1 MTERLYYHDSLLLDF
16 DSAVTSVSDDKK
28 QLILARTAFYPTS
41 GGQQFD
47 TGTLDGVPV
56 IDVVDDGDDIIHHL
70 AAPWGGNPGDRVR
83 GSVHRERRFH
93 HMQQHTGQHLLSAL
107 LADRWSM
114 PTVSVHFGDRTNT
127 VDVTTDATTPDVD
140 ATSDSFLATLER
152 EANELIAADLPVTVS
167 MEDAATATGLRKPS
181 DRSGELRIIT
191 IHNLDRSACGGTHV
205 LSTGQIGGLLLR
217 RSERTRGALRIEF
230 VCGLRAAQLAH
241 EDHATLTET
250 ARLLSAAPAELPE
263 LVANLQQRVKELERT
278 QRQMEEALASYKA
291 QEIWDA
297 HTGNITGN
305 VTDAGADS
313 LTSSHTDSIRRIHIP
328 VPHGQA
334 SDARD
339 LAAAIAK
346 LGAAIVLVTAANDN
360 NHSLLLA
367 ASDDSG
373 VDAGKEMKAFMARFG
388 GRGGGSSRLAQG
400 TVPDDTA
407 IQAIVSALGCSVR

>member
-28 QLILARTAFYPTS
+28 QLVLARTAFYPTS

-70 AAPWGGNPGDRVR
+70 AAPWGGNPGDSVH
-83 GSVHRERRFH
+83 GAVHRERRFH
-93 HMQQHTGQHLLSAL
+93 HMQQHTGQHLLSAI

-140 ATSDSFLATLER
+140 TASDNFLATLER

-167 MEDAATATGLRKPS
+167 MEDAATATRLRKPS

-205 LSTGQIGGLLLR
+205 SSTGQIGGLLLR

-278 QRQMEEALASYKA
+278 QRQMGEALASYKA
-291 QEIWDA
+291 QEIWSA
-297 HTGNITGN
+297 HTDTITDPG
-305 VTDAGADS
+305 TDP
-313 LTSSHTDSIRRIHIP
+313 HTDSIRRIHIP

-346 LGAAIVLVTAANDN
+346 LGATIVLVTAANGN

-373 VDAGKEMKAFMARFG
+373 VDAGKEMKAFMASFG

-400 TVPDDTA
+400 TVSDDAA